1 VKVHMGEEF
10 STSGLMITAR
20 NWLEV
25 QYSHYLLQ

>member
-1 VKVHMGEEF
+1 MGEEF

-25 QYSHYLLQ
+25 HYEHYIITAVCA